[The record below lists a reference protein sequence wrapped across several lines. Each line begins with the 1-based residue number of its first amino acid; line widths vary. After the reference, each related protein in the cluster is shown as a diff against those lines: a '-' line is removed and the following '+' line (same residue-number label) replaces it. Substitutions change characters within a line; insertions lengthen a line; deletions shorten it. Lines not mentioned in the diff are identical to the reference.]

1 MGEVVIVGVVP
12 IGGGEG
18 VRVGNGKDGEIVG
31 GDVDVDVD
39 TVSSVVEGLDVGT
52 EVGGTLVGSGTM
64 SLKTPSMTKPPEQS
78 MPETSAAVL
87 VQSISK
93 HPFSKPSIP

>member
-18 VRVGNGKDGEIVG
+18 VLVGNGKDGEIVG
-31 GDVDVDVD
+31 GDVDVD